1 MTAPGLC
8 PGAGMCI
15 GVFPGCAMR
24 FELNCEAVLDA
35 EIVCLDAEGRPQF
48 YELLRRRGHPILY
61 VFDVLWFDGT
71 DLRERPL
78 VERKRLLRSIVP
90 VESSCLLFADHIERN
105 GTDFFR
111 LACDRDLE
119 GVVAK
124 WR

>member
-1 MTAPGLC
+1 
-8 PGAGMCI
+8 
-15 GVFPGCAMR
+15 MR